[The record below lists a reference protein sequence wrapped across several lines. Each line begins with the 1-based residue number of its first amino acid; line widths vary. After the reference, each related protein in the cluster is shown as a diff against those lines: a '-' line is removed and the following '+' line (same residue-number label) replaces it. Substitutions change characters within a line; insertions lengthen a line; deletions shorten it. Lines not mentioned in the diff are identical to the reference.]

1 MDWGTGSGYS
11 VKLVSGEAGPIRG
24 LTVPL
29 HCGPISFQDPGGP
42 ASQNTITYILKQET
56 GKMFG

>member
-1 MDWGTGSGYS
+1 MDWGTGAGYS
-11 VKLVSGEAGPIRG
+11 VKLVSGEAG

-42 ASQNTITYILKQET
+42 ASQKTIIYILKQET